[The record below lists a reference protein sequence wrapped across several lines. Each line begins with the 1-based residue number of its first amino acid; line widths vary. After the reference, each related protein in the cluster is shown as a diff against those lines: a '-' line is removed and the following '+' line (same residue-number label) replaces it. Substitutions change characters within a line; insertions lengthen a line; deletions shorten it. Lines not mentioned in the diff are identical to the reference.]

1 MSQLCCPLCG
11 RFASLRFFDP
21 TSFESDIYA
30 VDVRGLG
37 RGKGVEVVSRTSV
50 LGVPEIVVPIRS
62 RCRELIRIIDGK
74 LPSND
79 ATILKKDVQKWKK
92 SALDLQKQGND
103 QQAQMVDMESSTL
116 KWKREAQNLKR
127 RNRDLE
133 AKIADDESTI
143 RGWMNHS
150 DKSYAKVHDLT
161 LENKRLVKKIGSRTE
176 EEELAVEEMEMILE
190 MVNESANTDFEY
202 LIDAVQFLLE
212 LG

>member
-1 MSQLCCPLCG
+1 MCG

-21 TSFESDIYA
+21 TSFDADIYA

-37 RGKGVEVVSRTSV
+37 RGKGVKVVSRTSV
-50 LGVPEIVVPIRS
+50 LNVPEIVVPIKN
-62 RCRELIRIIDGK
+62 RCKELIRIIDGK
-74 LPSND
+74 LPP
-79 ATILKKDVQKWKK
+79 KKDEISTLKRDLLAWKNR
-92 SALDLQKQGND
+92 ALDLQKQEND
-103 QQAQMVDMESSTL
+103 QQALVVDMESNML

-143 RGWMNHS
+143 CGWMNHS
-150 DKSYAKVHDLT
+150 DKLSAKVHDLT
-161 LENKRLVKKIGSRTE
+161 LENKRLVKKIGSMME

-190 MVNESANTDFEY
+190 RINSSANSDFEF
-202 LIDAVQFLLE
+202 LIDAVEFLLE

>member
-1 MSQLCCPLCG
+1 MCG

-37 RGKGVEVVSRTSV
+37 RGKGVKVVSRTSV
-50 LGVPEIVVPIRS
+50 LEVPEIVVPIRN

-79 ATILKKDVQKWKK
+79 VAILQKDVQKWKK

-103 QQAQMVDMESSTL
+103 QQAQMVDMESSLL
-116 KWKREAQNLKR
+116 KWRRDAQYLKR

-143 RGWMNHS
+143 RGWMIHC
-150 DKSYAKVHDLT
+150 DKLNAKIHDST
-161 LENKRLVKKIGSRTE
+161 LENKRLVKKIESMTE
-176 EEELAVEEMEMILE
+176 EEDLAVEEMEEILE
-190 MVNESANTDFEY
+190 RINLSANSDFEF
-202 LIDAVQFLLE
+202 LIDAVEFLLE
-212 LG
+212 VG

>member
-1 MSQLCCPLCG
+1 MCG

-21 TSFESDIYA
+21 GSFDADIYA

-37 RGKGVEVVSRTSV
+37 RGKGVKVVSRTSV
-50 LGVPEIVVPIRS
+50 LDVPEIVVPIKN

-74 LPSND
+74 LPP
-79 ATILKKDVQKWKK
+79 KKDEVATLKRDLQAWKN

-103 QQAQMVDMESSTL
+103 QQALVVDMESNML
-116 KWKREAQNLKR
+116 KCKREAQNLKR

-143 RGWMNHS
+143 RGWMNHC
-150 DKSYAKVHDLT
+150 DKLSVKVHDLT
-161 LENKRLVKKIGSRTE
+161 LENKRLVKKIENMTE
-176 EEELAVEEMEMILE
+176 EEELAVEELDEILE
-190 MVNESANTDFEY
+190 LINSNVNEDFEF
-202 LIDAVQFLLE
+202 LFDAVSFLLE

>member
-1 MSQLCCPLCG
+1 MCG

-21 TSFESDIYA
+21 GSFDADIYA

-37 RGKGVEVVSRTSV
+37 RGKGVKVVSRTSV
-50 LGVPEIVVPIRS
+50 LDVPEIVVPIKN

-74 LPSND
+74 LPP
-79 ATILKKDVQKWKK
+79 KKDEVATLKRDLQAWKN

-103 QQAQMVDMESSTL
+103 QQALVVDMESNML

-143 RGWMNHS
+143 RGWMNHC
-150 DKSYAKVHDLT
+150 DKLSVKVHDLT
-161 LENKRLVKKIGSRTE
+161 LENKRLVKKIENMTE
-176 EEELAVEEMEMILE
+176 EEELAVEELDEILE
-190 MVNESANTDFEY
+190 LINSNVNEDFEF
-202 LIDAVQFLLE
+202 LFDAVSFLLE

>member
-1 MSQLCCPLCG
+1 MCG
-11 RFASLRFFDP
+11 RFASLRFFNP
-21 TSFESDIYA
+21 SSFESDIFA

-50 LGVPEIVVPIRS
+50 LEVPEIVVPIRN

-79 ATILKKDVQKWKK
+79 VAILQKDVQKWKK

-103 QQAQMVDMESSTL
+103 QQAQMVDMESSML

-133 AKIADDESTI
+133 AKIADDESII

-150 DKSYAKVHDLT
+150 DKSSAKLHDLT
-161 LENKRLVKKIGSRTE
+161 LKNKRLDKKIGSMME

-190 MVNESANTDFEY
+190 MINSSANSDFEF
-202 LIDAVQFLLE
+202 LIDAVEFLLE

>member
-1 MSQLCCPLCG
+1 MCG

-21 TSFESDIYA
+21 ISFESDIYA

-50 LGVPEIVVPIRS
+50 LDVPEIVVPIKN

-74 LPSND
+74 LPPVKDEVVS
-79 ATILKKDVQKWKK
+79 LKRDMQIWKK

-103 QQAQMVDMESSTL
+103 QQAQLVDMESNVL
-116 KWKREAQNLKR
+116 HWKNEAQKMKR
-127 RNRDLE
+127 LNRDLE

-143 RGWMNHS
+143 RKWVNHC
-150 DKSYAKVHDLT
+150 DNLNARVNDLS
-161 LENKRLVKKIGSRTE
+161 LENKRQAKKIESVTE
-176 EEELAVEEMEMILE
+176 EEELAVEEMEEILE
-190 MVNESANTDFEY
+190 MINSGANTDFET
-202 LIDAVQFLLE
+202 LVDAVEFLLE

>member
-1 MSQLCCPLCG
+1 MCG

-21 TSFESDIYA
+21 TSFDADIYA

-37 RGKGVEVVSRTSV
+37 RGKGVKVVSRTSV
-50 LGVPEIVVPIRS
+50 LEVPEIVVPIRK
-62 RCRELIRIIDGK
+62 RCQELIRIIDGK
-74 LPSND
+74 LPSID
-79 ATILKKDVQKWKK
+79 AAILQKDVQKWKK

-103 QQAQMVDMESSTL
+103 QQAQMVDMESNML

-133 AKIADDESTI
+133 AKIADDESTFRI
-143 RGWMNHS
+143 GMNHY
-150 DKSYAKVHDLT
+150 DKLSAKVHDLT
-161 LENKRLVKKIGSRTE
+161 LENKRLAKKIGSKTE

-190 MVNESANTDFEY
+190 RINSSANSDFEF
-202 LIDAVQFLLE
+202 LIDAVEFLLE

>member
-1 MSQLCCPLCG
+1 MCG

-21 TSFESDIYA
+21 GSFESDIYA

-50 LGVPEIVVPIRS
+50 LDVPEIVVPIKN

-74 LPSND
+74 LPPARDEVATLKND
-79 ATILKKDVQKWKK
+79 LQKWKK

-103 QQAQMVDMESSTL
+103 QQAQMVDMESHML

-127 RNRDLE
+127 RNRDFE

-143 RGWMNHS
+143 RGWMNHC
-150 DKSYAKVHDLT
+150 DKLSANVHDLT
-161 LENKRLVKKIGSRTE
+161 LENKRLVKKIGSMTE

>member
-1 MSQLCCPLCG
+1 MCG

-21 TSFESDIYA
+21 TSFDPDIYA

-50 LGVPEIVVPIRS
+50 LDVPEIIVPIKN

-74 LPSND
+74 LPSID
-79 ATILKKDVQKWKK
+79 AAILQKDVQKWKK

-103 QQAQMVDMESSTL
+103 QQAQMVDMESHML
-116 KWKREAQNLKR
+116 KWKREAQKLKR

-143 RGWMNHS
+143 RGWMSHCDNLS
-150 DKSYAKVHDLT
+150 AKVHDLT
-161 LENKRLVKKIGSRTE
+161 LENKRLVKKIGSMTE
-176 EEELAVEEMEMILE
+176 EEGLAVEEMEMVLE
-190 MVNESANTDFEY
+190 MINSSSNSDFEF
-202 LIDAVQFLLE
+202 LIDAVEFLLE

>member
-21 TSFESDIYA
+21 TSFESDIVA

-50 LGVPEIVVPIRS
+50 LEVPEIVVPIRN

-79 ATILKKDVQKWKK
+79 AAI
-92 SALDLQKQGND
+92 LQKV
-103 QQAQMVDMESSTL
+103 VDMEGNML
-116 KWKREAQNLKR
+116 KWKREAQKLKM
-127 RNRDLE
+127 RNRDFE

-143 RGWMNHS
+143 RGWMNHC
-150 DKSYAKVHDLT
+150 DKLNAKVQDIT
-161 LENKRLVKKIGSRTE
+161 LENKRLVKKIRSMTE
-176 EEELAVEEMEMILE
+176 EEELAVEEMEEVLE
-190 MVNESANTDFEY
+190 LINSNVNENFDSLF
-202 LIDAVQFLLE
+202 DAVSFLLE
-212 LG
+212 VG

>member
-1 MSQLCCPLCG
+1 MCG

-50 LGVPEIVVPIRS
+50 LEVPEIVVPIRN
-62 RCRELIRIIDGK
+62 RCRELIRIIDAK
-74 LPSND
+74 LPPKKD
-79 ATILKKDVQKWKK
+79 EVAILQKDVQKWKK

-103 QQAQMVDMESSTL
+103 QQAQMVDMESNML

-143 RGWMNHS
+143 RGWMNHCDRLS
-150 DKSYAKVHDLT
+150 AKVHDLT
-161 LENKRLVKKIGSRTE
+161 LENKRLVKKIGSMTE

-190 MVNESANTDFEY
+190 MINSSANSDFEY
-202 LIDAVQFLLE
+202 LLEAVQFLLE

>member
-21 TSFESDIYA
+21 SSFESDIYA

-50 LGVPEIVVPIRS
+50 LEVPEIVIPIKN

-79 ATILKKDVQKWKK
+79 VSILQKDVQKWKK

-103 QQAQMVDMESSTL
+103 QQAQMVDMESHML

-127 RNRDLE
+127 RNRDFE

-143 RGWMNHS
+143 RGWMNHC
-150 DKSYAKVHDLT
+150 DKLNANVHDLT
-161 LENKRLVKKIGSRTE
+161 LENKRLVKKIGSMTE
-176 EEELAVEEMEMILE
+176 EEELAVEEMKEILE

>member
-1 MSQLCCPLCG
+1 MSQLICPLCG
-11 RFASLRFFDP
+11 RFASLRFFNP
-21 TSFESDIYA
+21 NSFESDIYA

-50 LGVPEIVVPIRS
+50 LEVPEIVVPIRN

-74 LPSND
+74 LPSID
-79 ATILKKDVQKWKK
+79 AAILQKDVQKWKK

-103 QQAQMVDMESSTL
+103 QQAQMVDMESNML

-143 RGWMNHS
+143 RGWINHC
-150 DKSYAKVHDLT
+150 DKLTAIVHDLT
-161 LENKRLVKKIGSRTE
+161 LENKGLAKKIENMTE
-176 EEELAVEEMEMILE
+176 EEELAVEEMEMVLE
-190 MVNESANTDFEY
+190 RINSSANTDFEY

>member
-1 MSQLCCPLCG
+1 MSQLCCPMCG

-21 TSFESDIYA
+21 ASFESDIYA

-50 LGVPEIVVPIRS
+50 LKVSEIVVPIRN

-79 ATILKKDVQKWKK
+79 AAILQKDVQKWKK

-103 QQAQMVDMESSTL
+103 QQAQMVDMESNML

-143 RGWMNHS
+143 RGWMNRC
-150 DKSYAKVHDLT
+150 DKLSAKVHDLT
-161 LENKRLVKKIGSRTE
+161 LENKRLAKKIENMTE
-176 EEELAVEEMEMILE
+176 EEELAVEEMEMVLE
-190 MVNESANTDFEY
+190 RINSSANTDFEY